1 MSDYAAPAVESRADH
16 QRLSK
21 LLLAICLAALA
32 DALFYNQRLGLSVE
46 IFATAVVA
54 VSLAANPTLIARHR
68 MMTASAIFVASLLPS
83 LEELGQL
90 SFLFLVLGSTMTIAL
105 LTDPQFEGLRAW
117 LSDLRQLF
125 VTGPLRLLPD
135 AARALRGPGLTPA
148 SWSGSCRSC
157 SEPPL
162 SSCSHRPI
170 R

>member
-1 MSDYAAPAVESRADH
+1 LV
-16 QRLSK
+16 
-21 LLLAICLAALA
+21 AL
-32 DALFYNQRLGLSVE
+32 
-46 IFATAVVA
+46 
-54 VSLAANPTLIARHR
+54 SLAANPTLIARHR

-90 SFLFLVLGSTMTIAL
+90 SFLFLVLGSTTTIAL

-157 SEPPL
+157 SELPL